1 MTESFAGFVE
11 DVRLIDHHVHGAYG
25 ADSDEERFQN
35 SLNEGNSE
43 LLAEPSAAYE
53 SQLGFALR
61 RWCAEII
68 DLPRHV
74 TAELYWRRRSELG
87 ELEISRR
94 MTRAAGVSH
103 WLIDTGFKTAGMLDP
118 RGMAEIAG
126 ATVHEIVRLETLAE
140 TLIQS
145 DQDPGGYVDAFTG
158 LLASHAPIVVG
169 AKSVLAYR
177 AGFNHDLSRPPADRD
192 VAESARL
199 WRQRIESGGSVR
211 LDDPT
216 LIGFGLHCAISLGLP
231 LQLHVGFGDRELDLD
246 RANPLLLLDFLRSV
260 EASKVP
266 VLLLHC
272 YPFEREAGYLAQA
285 FDNVYLDV
293 GLAVNHLGVR
303 SRSLIARSFELA
315 PFTKI
320 LYSSDAIGPAE
331 LHYLGARL
339 WRNAITAV
347 FGRWIDD
354 DEWSEADARRVVEL
368 VARDNARRVYGLP

>member
-1 MTESFAGFVE
+1 MGTSFAGFVE
-11 DVRLIDHHVHGAYG
+11 DIRLIDHHVHGAYG
-25 ADSDEERFQN
+25 VDGDETRFQN
-35 SLNEGNSE
+35 SLNEANSE
-43 LLAEPSAAYE
+43 PLAVPSAAYD
-53 SQLGFALR
+53 SQLGFAFR

-74 TAELYWRRRSELG
+74 SPELYWRRRSELG

-103 WLIDTGFKTAGMLDP
+103 WLIDAGFNTGAMLDP
-118 RGMAEIAG
+118 PGMAETAG
-126 ATVHEIVRLETLAE
+126 ATVREIVRLETLAE

-145 DQDPGGYVDAFTG
+145 GQEPGDYVEAFTA
-158 LLASHAPIVVG
+158 LLASRPRIVVG

-177 AGFNHDLSRPPADRD
+177 AGFNHDLSRPADRK
-192 VAESARL
+192 VAESAKR
-199 WRQRIESGGSVR
+199 WRQRIESGGPVR
-211 LDDPT
+211 LDDLT
-216 LIGFGLHCAISLGLP
+216 LIRFGLHCAISLGLP

-246 RANPLLLLDFLRSV
+246 RANPLLLLDFLRSIQ
-260 EASKVP
+260 ASRVP

-285 FDNVYLDV
+285 FDNVYFDV
-293 GLAVNHLGVR
+293 GLAVNHVGVR

-339 WRNAITAV
+339 WRNAIAAI
-347 FGRWIDD
+347 FGQWIDD
-354 DEWSEADARRVVEL
+354 DEWSDADARRVVEL
-368 VARDNARRVYGLP
+368 VARENARRVYGLP

>member
-103 WLIDTGFKTAGMLDP
+103 WLIDTGFKTGAMLDP

-192 VAESARL
+192 VAASARL
-199 WRQRIESGGSVR
+199 WRQRIESGGAVR

-216 LIGFGLHCAISLGLP
+216 LICFGLHCAISLGLP
-231 LQLHVGFGDRELDLD
+231 LQLHIGFGDRELDLD
-246 RANPLLLLDFLRSV
+246 KANPLLLLDFLRSV

>member
-1 MTESFAGFVE
+1 MGTSFAGFVE
-11 DVRLIDHHVHGAYG
+11 DIRLIDHHVHGAYG
-25 ADSDEERFQN
+25 VDGDETRFQN
-35 SLNEGNSE
+35 SLNEANSAP
-43 LLAEPSAAYE
+43 LTEPSAAYD

-74 TAELYWRRRSELG
+74 SPELYWRRRSELG

-103 WLIDTGFKTAGMLDP
+103 WLIDAGFNTGAMLDP
-118 RGMAEIAG
+118 PGMAETAG
-126 ATVHEIVRLETLAE
+126 ATVREIVRLETLAE

-145 DQDPGGYVDAFTG
+145 GHDPRDYVEAFTA
-158 LLASHAPIVVG
+158 LLASRPRIVVG

-177 AGFNHDLSRPPADRD
+177 AGFNHDLSRPADRT
-192 VAESARL
+192 VAESAKR
-199 WRQRIESGGSVR
+199 WRQRIESGGPVR
-211 LDDPT
+211 LDDLT
-216 LIGFGLHCAISLGLP
+216 LIRFGLHCAISLGLP

-246 RANPLLLLDFLRSV
+246 RASPLLLLDFLRSIQ
-260 EASKVP
+260 ASKVP

-293 GLAVNHLGVR
+293 GLAVNHVGVR

-339 WRNAITAV
+339 WRNAIAAI
-347 FGRWIDD
+347 FGQWIDD
-354 DEWSEADARRVVEL
+354 DEWSDADARRVVGL
-368 VARDNARRVYGLP
+368 VARENARRVYGLP

>member
-1 MTESFAGFVE
+1 M
-11 DVRLIDHHVHGAYG
+11 
-25 ADSDEERFQN
+25 
-35 SLNEGNSE
+35 
-43 LLAEPSAAYE
+43 
-53 SQLGFALR
+53 
-61 RWCAEII
+61 
-68 DLPRHV
+68 
-74 TAELYWRRRSELG
+74 
-87 ELEISRR
+87 
-94 MTRAAGVSH
+94 
-103 WLIDTGFKTAGMLDP
+103 
-118 RGMAEIAG
+118 
-126 ATVHEIVRLETLAE
+126 
-140 TLIQS
+140 
-145 DQDPGGYVDAFTG
+145 
-158 LLASHAPIVVG
+158 
-169 AKSVLAYR
+169 
-177 AGFNHDLSRPPADRD
+177 
-192 VAESARL
+192 
-199 WRQRIESGGSVR
+199 
-211 LDDPT
+211 
-216 LIGFGLHCAISLGLP
+216 GLP

-293 GLAVNHLGVR
+293 GLAVNHVGVR

-339 WRNAITAV
+339 WRNAITGV

-368 VARDNARRVYGLP
+368 VARENARRVYGLR

>member
-1 MTESFAGFVE
+1 MAESFAGFVE
-11 DVRLIDHHVHGAYG
+11 AVRLIDHHVHGAYG
-25 ADSDEERFQN
+25 VDGDEARFQN

-43 LLAEPSAAYE
+43 LLAEPSAAYD

-74 TAELYWRRRSELG
+74 TADLYWRRRSELG
-87 ELEISRR
+87 ELEIGRR

-103 WLIDTGFKTAGMLDP
+103 WLIDAGFKTGAMLDP
-118 RGMAEIAG
+118 PAMAEIAG
-126 ATVHEIVRLETLAE
+126 AAVHEIVRLETLAE

-158 LLASHAPIVVG
+158 LLANHPQIVVG

-177 AGFNHDLSRPPADRD
+177 TGFKHDLTRPADRE
-192 VAESARL
+192 VAESAKL
-199 WRQRIESGGSVR
+199 WRQRIDSGGAVR

-216 LIGFGLHCAISLGLP
+216 LIRFGLHCAISLGLP

-246 RANPLLLLDFLRSV
+246 QANPLLLLDFLRSV

-293 GLAVNHLGVR
+293 GLAVNHVGVR

-339 WRNAITAV
+339 WRNAITSI

-368 VARDNARRVYGLP
+368 VARDNARRIYGLP

>member
-87 ELEISRR
+87 ELEISIR
-94 MTRAAGVSH
+94 MTRAAGVSP
-103 WLIDTGFKTAGMLDP
+103 WLIDTGFKTGAMLDP

-192 VAESARL
+192 VAESAKL
-199 WRQRIESGGSVR
+199 WRQRIESGGAVR